1 MGFSSLKTF
10 NFRNLSSAEV
20 KLNGKDIF
28 LVGEN
33 GQGKSNF
40 LEAIYF
46 CSYASSFRGASDKEL
61 VCAGENECS
70 VQASLYNA
78 IHEDPSF
85 NNTILIKVQHD
96 KKSILID
103 GKNANERKELLS
115 LSPTIVFCHEDMRFI
130 TGSPEQRRW
139 FFDQNLCLCDE
150 QYIDDL
156 RKYKKILK
164 TRNTLLKEIKEKRQ
178 ENDLLLD
185 VIDPQLAEYG
195 LRLMQKRRTEIKHFA
210 TLFGPLFKSISG
222 IDNIDIEYESSWKSE
237 DTQSIL
243 CDIKKKK
250 ERELFLG
257 STVSGPHRDNYH
269 FTREGADFSKKA
281 STGQKRLLALLL
293 RVVQA
298 HRYYDINKKKPVL
311 LLDDV
316 LLELDGEKKIK
327 FLSILPDYDQ
337 AFYTFLPEEPYHKY
351 KKNDTLIYSI
361 QDGIFKEE

>member
-1 MGFSSLKTF
+1 MRFSSLRTF
-10 NFRNLSSAEV
+10 NFRNLSSAEI

-46 CSYASSFRGASDKEL
+46 CSYASSFRGAADKDL
-61 VCAGENECS
+61 VCAGEKECS
-70 VQASLYNA
+70 VQAFIYDSIADNS
-78 IHEDPSF
+78 SF
-85 NNTILIKVQHD
+85 DNTILIKVQND

-164 TRNTLLKEIKEKRQ
+164 TRNTLLKEIKDKKLD
-178 ENDLLLD
+178 NDLVLD

-195 LRLMQKRRTEIKHFA
+195 GRLMQKREIEIKHFS
-210 TLFGPLFKSISG
+210 TRFGPLFKSISG
-222 IDNIDIEYESSWKSE
+222 IDGIDIGYESSWKNN
-237 DTQSIL
+237 
-243 CDIKKKK
+243 DIKNAIINLKNKR
-250 ERELFLG
+250 ERDIFLG
-257 STVSGPHRDNYH
+257 LTLSGPHRDNYH
-269 FTREGADFSKKA
+269 FTREGVDFSKKA

-298 HRYYDINKKKPVL
+298 HRFYDIKNKKPVL

-327 FLSILPDYDQ
+327 FLSLLPDYEQ

-351 KKNDTLIYSI
+351 KKDGTLIYYI
-361 QDGIFKEE
+361 KDGIFKEE